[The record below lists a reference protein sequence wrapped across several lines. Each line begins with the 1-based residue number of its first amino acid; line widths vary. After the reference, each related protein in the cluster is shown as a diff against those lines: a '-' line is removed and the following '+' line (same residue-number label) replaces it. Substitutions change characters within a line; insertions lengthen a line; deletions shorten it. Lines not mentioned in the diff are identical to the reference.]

1 MSVLL
6 IGQSLAPPALA
17 QEAIGSRTPA
27 EQRKPTHPNP
37 RNARQHG
44 PQMARGRRPE
54 GVPAAGRHHG
64 PSMVAFLDDA
74 AIPPRQEAMVGL
86 ASWYG
91 GPAWQGRR
99 TSSGGRYDQDA
110 LTAAHSTLPL
120 GSRVLV
126 SVVGSDRNVVV
137 TINDRPG
144 SRQRIIDLSRGAA
157 KQLGIL
163 GRGVAMVT
171 LTPL

>member
-17 QEAIGSRTPA
+17 QEAMGSRTPA
-27 EQRKPTHPNP
+27 EQRKPTHHNT
-37 RNARQHG
+37 RTARQHVV
-44 PQMARGRRPE
+44 QMFRGRRHQ
-54 GVPAAGRHHG
+54 VAAAVQHATPATI
-64 PSMVAFLDDA
+64 AFGDDTP
-74 AIPPRQEAMVGL
+74 IRPRPEAMIGL

-91 GPAWQGRR
+91 GPRWQGKR
-99 TSSGGRYDQDA
+99 TSSGGHYDQDA
-110 LTAAHSTLPL
+110 LTAAHATLPL

-126 SVVGSDRNVVV
+126 RVVGSDRNVVV

-144 SRQRIIDLSRGAA
+144 TRQRIIDLSRAAA

-163 GRGVAMVT
+163 TCGVAVVM